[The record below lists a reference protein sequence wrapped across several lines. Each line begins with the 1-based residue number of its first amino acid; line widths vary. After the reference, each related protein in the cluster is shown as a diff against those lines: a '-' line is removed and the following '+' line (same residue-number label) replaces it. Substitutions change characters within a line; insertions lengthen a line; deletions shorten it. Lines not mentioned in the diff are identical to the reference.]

1 MVNESSAEEQPQ
13 YTAILTE
20 KSRSMKDLSCG
31 KIRIT
36 CNDQTV
42 QKAYFMLCFYLLVE
56 SMENKK
62 MKLFFYKKKSCLS

>member
-20 KSRSMKDLSCG
+20 KSRSMKDLSRG

-36 CNDQTV
+36 CNDHTV

-62 MKLFFYKKKSCLS
+62 MKLFFYKKESCLS

>member
-20 KSRSMKDLSCG
+20 KSRLMKDLSRG

-36 CNDQTV
+36 CNDHTV
-42 QKAYFMLCFYLLVE
+42 QKSLLHAVF
-56 SMENKK
+56 
-62 MKLFFYKKKSCLS
+62 LFTC

>member
-20 KSRSMKDLSCG
+20 KSRSMKDLSHG

-36 CNDQTV
+36 CNDHTV
-42 QKAYFMLCFYLLVE
+42 QKAYFMLYF
-56 SMENKK
+56 
-62 MKLFFYKKKSCLS
+62 